1 MQATTCMMGC
11 EHTFVVSYDDIA
23 ANLRGRTSWA
33 IDRSTASVGSL
44 LFMASAASGTGM
56 QHNKNTWMG
65 HNKNTWA
72 GGEPILCGKLLSHF
86 PSSSSSPPPPHMFSS
101 STTLLCMCWLC
112 GCVWVGSGGYKLRGI
127 HTVSP
132 YLTDYTVGIFDHT
145 PPASPTC
152 FGELGV
158 LPQKNGPWLW
168 VGGWCGWV

>member
-11 EHTFVVSYDDIA
+11 EHTVVESSPLMA
-23 ANLRGRTSWA
+23 ASFNGQ
-33 IDRSTASVGSL
+33 TASATAAKTWWVGSL
-44 LFMASAASGTGM
+44 LRIPSAASGTGM

-72 GGEPILCGKLLSHF
+72 GGEPSFAGKLLSHF
-86 PSSSSSPPPPHMFSS
+86 PSSSSPPPPDMFSS
-101 STTLLCMCWLC
+101 SRTRLCICWLC

-132 YLTDYTVGIFDHT
+132 CLTDYTVGIFDHT
-145 PPASPTC
+145 PLASPTC

-158 LPQKNGPWLW
+158 LRQKNGTWLW